1 MKYWLLS
8 AFSLCLRELVSLAFF
23 DFGKHAQ
30 KVSAAK
36 EIARIKVECESNDLL
51 GKELVFTPSNL
62 IGYDDGD
69 IAKCTE
75 KDNFAFV
82 SIIPED
88 LVAHPTYLYDFAAQT
103 ITCVYENSEASEF
116 PSCEKIVPTK
126 KHRCA
131 DIGDWSKAQKL
142 LLTGHS
148 YLDRDKDGEA
158 CEALSRRSDR
168 PEVGKVTIR
177 NCYDGDTCTSSDG
190 EKIRLA
196 CIDTPELRGKERV
209 QMSAAGARDY
219 VNNMIAGKTVS
230 IRRITQDKYGR
241 TVGELTFD
249 GRNVQELL
257 VQQGHAKFFKDIQI
271 SARGHRK
278 KVNQSFCDLYLDLAQ
293 WDHYRD
299 RAAVVTLRNVIE
311 LAGDS

>member
-1 MKYWLLS
+1 MQSTFLNLS
-8 AFSLCLRELVSLAFF
+8 RKDSSEDGFSLIEVLVIISVLSVLAGVGFASF
-23 DFGKHAQ
+23 LDFRKHAQ
-30 KVSAAK
+30 KVIAAK

-62 IGYDDGD
+62 IGYETYSGD
-69 IAKCTE
+69 IAKCTGD
-75 KDNFAFV
+75 DNFAFV

-116 PSCEKIVPTK
+116 PSCEKFVPTK

-168 PEVGKVTIR
+168 PEVGKVAIR
-177 NCYDGDTCTSSDG
+177 NCYDGDTCTTSDG

-196 CIDTPELRGKERV
+196 CIDAPELRGKRARPNE
-209 QMSAAGARDY
+209 AAGARNY

-257 VQQGHAKFFKDIQI
+257 VQQGHAKIFQRY
-271 SARGHRK
+271 S
-278 KVNQSFCDLYLDLAQ
+278 NQCS
-293 WDHYRD
+293 W
-299 RAAVVTLRNVIE
+299 
-311 LAGDS
+311 SS